1 MTNFSDPGSVDGL
14 IGLWDFRSGAENKDT
29 GLDDGVAQN
38 GHFHGGAYA
47 SSDQLKLDGYCD
59 YFDVSGEDAPFD
71 LSEGTIEVQFQ
82 QDQQV
87 GTSPDVLV
95 NRGEYCDKHSEGWFA
110 IRVTEHGEVLVD
122 HYTKDGTVATLKT
135 DPGLVDP
142 HDVINVSYSWD
153 ADTGAT
159 LTVEN
164 LTDGTSQTV
173 ESDVTG
179 LTMDIGDNDDENF
192 TFGAREVDDGEYDQY
207 FDGKI
212 DYVAIYDSVQGEG
225 DFIVEGTSGDD
236 LIDVA
241 YTGDP
246 ENDSIDAGDNQTGG
260 DEDLV
265 DAGAG
270 GDTILSGAADDT
282 VYAGSGDDSVDG
294 GAGDD
299 LIYGDSSLGEAP
311 NTPTTTVR
319 ESLEWNEET
328 NPNGFTQNT
337 GNVDV
342 TFSILSNDYSV
353 DVGFE
358 TTTQNVAGIDTGGE
372 TIDATSSFYS
382 EAEYSGDSETYA
394 LDFSEPV
401 ENVAFRIND
410 IDGDGVVRVLAYDA
424 NNQPI
429 EIVLTASADTELD
442 LSDTDGVPGDDTAEG
457 DGDYDNDSAADYSI
471 LVEIPGPVSQI
482 VIEHSQDGSDD
493 SGINITDV
501 YFDAVIEGP
510 AETGDDTLDGGEGN
524 DTVFGEEGDDLITG
538 GAGDSIIGGEGSDT
552 ITIDPTQ
559 LDASGDNTAGIFV
572 DGSTEGADNDTLD
585 LTAFVEYRNLAE
597 TTDSDG
603 DSTSGTVEVK
613 NADNEWVAVTF
624 VEIES
629 LLLPPKAPDG
639 VVDGEEFGEV
649 MTPGYDDANDPTDG
663 GGDQIDGD
671 DGLDDVIEG
680 NGGDDSI
687 NAGLGNDTVD
697 GGADND
703 TILGGLGDDSVS
715 GGAGDDVL
723 RGNEGND
730 TVDGGEGDD
739 SMGGAEGD
747 DVLTGGAGND
757 TLTGGSG
764 NDTLDGGL
772 DADTI
777 NGSSGNDVITDMDGD
792 NLITSGID
800 GTPDLGFPF
809 LGSVDP
815 NPADDLDSVTT
826 GDGNDTINT
835 GDDNDT
841 INAGNGDNVIDGGY
855 DQDVITSG
863 DGNDFIVGG
872 EGDDTITSGGGDDT
886 ITGGEGE
893 PLVNLIDDNVNPI
906 NNDPILDNGD
916 DLIDAGDGNDLV
928 FGEDDNDTIF
938 GGAGDDTLDGGI
950 DDDVIDGGSG
960 DDAIVGGQGADTMSG
975 GTGDDTFTVGQFTD
989 PIFGDTYL
997 EGLGDSVVGG
1007 EDADDGD
1014 NDVLDLSNAGPL
1026 KIIYDDAIDPTGEPG
1041 ESGKVIFYTDASQ
1054 TEVAGELIFK
1064 EIETVIPCFT
1074 PGAMIATPHGEV
1086 PVETL
1091 RQGDKVL
1098 TRDNGIQEIRWIG
1111 SRTLTRPELLTAPN
1125 LRPILIKAGSLGDG
1139 LPERDMLVSPQHR
1152 VLAAGQA
1159 TQLYFAESE
1168 VLVAAKHLVGTEGIQ
1183 QIDTLRTT
1191 YVHFMFDRHEVVLS
1205 DGAWTESFQPGDM
1218 TLGSMGEAQRD
1229 EILALFPELETHVG
1243 QNDYAAA
1250 RRTLKAHEAKLLQL

>member
-38 GHFHGGAYA
+38 GHFHGDAYA
-47 SSDQLKLDGYCD
+47 SSDQLKLDGHCD
-59 YFDVSGEDAPFD
+59 YFDVSGNDAPFD

-87 GTSPDVLV
+87 GSSPDVLV
-95 NRGEYCDKHSEGWFA
+95 NRGEYNDKHSEGWFA

-192 TFGAREVDDGEYDQY
+192 TFGAREVDDGKYDQY

-282 VYAGSGDDSVDG
+282 VYAGSGADSVEG
-294 GAGDD
+294 GVGDD

-342 TFSILSNDYSV
+342 TFSILNNDPSV
-353 DVGFE
+353 DAGFE
-358 TTTQNVAGIDTGGE
+358 SSTQNVAGIDTGGE

-429 EIVLTASADTELD
+429 EIVLTASANTNLD

-457 DGDYDNDSAADYSI
+457 DGDYDNDSAAEYSI

-482 VIEHSQDGSDD
+482 VIEHSQDGHDD

-510 AETGDDTLDGGEGN
+510 AETGNDTLIGGDGN
-524 DTVFGEEGDDLITG
+524 DTIFDEY
-538 GAGDSIIGGEGSDT
+538 
-552 ITIDPTQ
+552 
-559 LDASGDNTAGIFV
+559 GDN
-572 DGSTEGADNDTLD
+572 S
-585 LTAFVEYRNLAE
+585 
-597 TTDSDG
+597 
-603 DSTSGTVEVK
+603 
-613 NADNEWVAVTF
+613 
-624 VEIES
+624 
-629 LLLPPKAPDG
+629 
-639 VVDGEEFGEV
+639 
-649 MTPGYDDANDPTDG
+649 
-663 GGDQIDGD
+663 
-671 DGLDDVIEG
+671 
-680 NGGDDSI
+680 
-687 NAGLGNDTVD
+687 
-697 GGADND
+697 
-703 TILGGLGDDSVS
+703 
-715 GGAGDDVL
+715 
-723 RGNEGND
+723 
-730 TVDGGEGDD
+730 
-739 SMGGAEGD
+739 
-747 DVLTGGAGND
+747 
-757 TLTGGSG
+757 
-764 NDTLDGGL
+764 
-772 DADTI
+772 
-777 NGSSGNDVITDMDGD
+777 
-792 NLITSGID
+792 ITSGSE
-800 GTPDLGFPF
+800 GLPDLGFPF
-809 LGSVDP
+809 LGNVDP

-826 GDGNDTINT
+826 GNGNDTINT

-841 INAGNGDNVIDGGY
+841 INAGNGDNVIDGGF

-886 ITGGEGE
+886 IIGGEGE

-916 DLIDAGDGNDLV
+916 DLIDAGDGDDLV

-1014 NDVLDLSNAGPL
+1014 NDVLDLTNAGPL

-1054 TEVAGELIFK
+1054 TEIAGELTFS

-1168 VLVAAKHLVGTEGIQ
+1168 VLVAAKHLVGMEGIQ
-1183 QIDTLRTT
+1183 QIDTMRTT